1 MSRSL
6 VSPTRWSLG
15 LVLLASLG
23 LACGSEGPAGAV
35 DASAIDGGTTT
46 GGDGGVAT
54 GPTVQI
60 GTGLDRF
67 ESLTED
73 QVLPLQVGP
82 QGGGRIEGYHIFSAV
97 RVKGYATNN
106 LLATFRILDANR
118 QVQAEQARQF
128 PRLQPDG
135 DAFVAYAVA
144 PRVMDCCV
152 VENQPVYLSVEVED
166 TNGLTGSDEMR
177 VVAGPICEDPENQG
191 QSLCP

>member
-1 MSRSL
+1 MRWPLSL
-6 VSPTRWSLG
+6 ALTAG
-15 LVLLASLG
+15 LG
-23 LACGSEGPAGAV
+23 LACGADGVSDAPDAATADGGAQV
-35 DASAIDGGTTT
+35 GSDGGT
-46 GGDGGVAT
+46 AS

-67 ESLTED
+67 EALTED

-82 QGGGRIEGYHIFSAV
+82 QGGGRIEGYHIYSAV
-97 RVKGYATNN
+97 RVKGYASDN
-106 LLATFRILDANR
+106 LLATFQILDANR
-118 QVQAEQARQF
+118 QIQAEQARQF

-152 VENQPVYLSVEVED
+152 VENQPVYLRVEVED

-177 VVAGPICEDPENQG
+177 VVAGPICEDPENRG

>member
-1 MSRSL
+1 MRWPLSL
-6 VSPTRWSLG
+6 VLF
-15 LVLLASLG
+15 ASVG
-23 LACGSEGPAGAV
+23 LACGSAGPDGAS
-35 DASAIDGGTTT
+35 DAATIDGGTAT
-46 GGDGGVAT
+46 GSDGGTAS

-67 ESLTED
+67 EALSED

-82 QGGGRIEGYHIFSAV
+82 QGGGRIEGYHIYSAV

-128 PRLQPDG
+128 PRLQPEG

-166 TNGLTGSDEMR
+166 INGLTGSDEMR
-177 VVAGPICEDPENQG
+177 VVAGPICEDPENRG